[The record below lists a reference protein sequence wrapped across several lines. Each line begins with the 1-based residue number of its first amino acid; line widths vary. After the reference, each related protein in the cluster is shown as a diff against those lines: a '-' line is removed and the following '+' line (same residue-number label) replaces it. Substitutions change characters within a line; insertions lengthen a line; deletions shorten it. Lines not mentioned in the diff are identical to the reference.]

1 MTKLPDHPQ
10 SQAEYQHLQQTCD
23 VISREIGKLEAET
36 GVGAEEKR
44 VVSVPQDATMDE
56 IVALDIFRMKLDTLH
71 QLGLAAHQAYFA
83 RLDFTA
89 DGRPLQLSQT
99 EQRLLRLLVENR
111 GHTLP
116 RETLLDRIW
125 TDGAEYVDENALSVT
140 VGRLRRKLGKNAPI
154 KTVYGV
160 GYTWAVEP

>member
-23 VISREIGKLEAET
+23 VISLETRKLEAET

-83 RLDFTA
+83 RLDFIPAGGKPETHYLGRWGVMTTPEFDTVVVDWRSPVA
-89 DGRPLQLSQT
+89 NLYYSGQIGPMSYAAPDGTVTGEL
-99 EQRLLRLLVENR
+99 
-111 GHTLP
+111 TLKP
-116 RETLLDRIW
+116 
-125 TDGAEYVDENALSVT
+125 VS
-140 VGRLRRKLGKNAPI
+140 
-154 KTVYGV
+154 
-160 GYTWAVEP
+160 YTHLNISG

>member
-23 VISREIGKLEAET
+23 VISLETRKLEAET

-71 QLGLAAHQAYFA
+71 QLGLAAHQGVLCPAGLHSRRGQA
-83 RLDFTA
+83 
-89 DGRPLQLSQT
+89 GNPLP
-99 EQRLLRLLVENR
+99 
-111 GHTLP
+111 GP
-116 RETLLDRIW
+116 
-125 TDGAEYVDENALSVT
+125 
-140 VGRLRRKLGKNAPI
+140 LGGDDHP
-154 KTVYGV
+154 GV
-160 GYTWAVEP
+160 